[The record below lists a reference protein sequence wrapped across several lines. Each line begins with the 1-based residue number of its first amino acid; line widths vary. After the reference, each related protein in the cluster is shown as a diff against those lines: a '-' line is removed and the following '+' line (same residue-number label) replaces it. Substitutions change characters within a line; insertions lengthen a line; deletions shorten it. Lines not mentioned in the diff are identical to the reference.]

1 MTYIIAYFMPMAA
14 ALLLFFGN
22 SPTKTLR
29 IEGSAPAGSRV
40 IHIALADGSR
50 RTTLLAPEQSP
61 LDITQ
66 PKVIDD
72 GISREFLVNDPSD
85 TSDDDLTDLSCG
97 DSAGR
102 CTLRA
107 AIEQLNATGG
117 GHIRFAFTSPTEIV
131 LDRGPLVLNA
141 TSREIT
147 IEGPGADRL
156 TIGRNPTSAPFR
168 IIDLAGSAKAVTIR
182 GVTIENGATQ
192 KVRNDLSGGCIFVP
206 LNQTVNLDAVVV
218 QNCSSNEGGGIA
230 IAGMLYVSAS
240 TIRNNTARLGGGIIV
255 YDDGALTMTDSTI
268 YGNRASQ
275 GAGINNNGDW
285 SPAKLTNT
293 TVTGNETIPGL
304 GYQVGGGLF
313 AYGPLLMTNVT
324 CTENT
329 SQNDGGGIGNM
340 AGVWGPLL
348 SEFRN
353 TIVAGNT
360 AVQQLPDLYSYGQI
374 SHGHNLIGIGPVP
387 GMTNGVNGDMVGIDA
402 RLGPLQNNG
411 GLTLT
416 HMPLRNSP
424 AINAG
429 DSCVFDGGCMPQI
442 LTDQRG
448 VGFPRKF
455 GNAVDI
461 GAVETSIFNSRA
473 LFDFDGDGRSD
484 RAVFRPSDQTW
495 YIDRS
500 RDGFTSAQWGL
511 PTEKLA
517 PADYDGDGKVDIAV
531 FRDGV
536 WWWISSSDSVSHAR
550 QFGTAGDIPVPGD
563 YWGNSSTDLGVY
575 RGGEWWTLDL
585 STGQVRMVGFGRPQ
599 DKPVPADYTG
609 DGRLELA
616 VYRDGEWW
624 SFDLTNGLQNTIQFG
639 LPSDDPVPADYDGD
653 GKVDRAVYRDGLWYI
668 LSSSGGY
675 QQYNFG
681 LSTDTPVPADYDGDG
696 RTDPAIFREGS
707 WWIISSSNGSVS
719 VSYFGLQNDRPVEAA
734 Y

>member
-1 MTYIIAYFMPMAA
+1 MTYIIAYFMPMAVA
-14 ALLLFFGN
+14 VLLFFGN
-22 SPTKTLR
+22 SPAKTPQV
-29 IEGSAPAGSRV
+29 EVPKPAGSRV
-40 IHIALADGSR
+40 VHIALADGSR

-72 GISREFLVNDPSD
+72 GISREFLVNDLAD
-85 TSDDDLTDLSCG
+85 TSDDDLADLSCG

-117 GHIRFAFTSPTEIV
+117 GRIRFGFSSPAKIV

-156 TIGRNPTSAPFR
+156 TIGRNLTGAPFR
-168 IIDLAGSAKAVTIR
+168 IFDLVGSTKAVTIR
-182 GVTIENGATQ
+182 GVTIENGATP
-192 KVRNDLSGGCIFVP
+192 KDRDDLAGGCLLVP

-218 QNCSSNEGGGIA
+218 QNCSSNHGGGIA
-230 IAGMLYVSAS
+230 ILGMLYVSAS
-240 TIRNNTARLGGGIIV
+240 TIRNNTATLGGGV
-255 YDDGALTMTDSTI
+255 LVFDEGALTMADSTI
-268 YGNRASQ
+268 FANQASQ
-275 GAGINNNGDW
+275 GAGINNNGDY
-285 SPAKLTNT
+285 SPARLTNT
-293 TVTGNETIPGL
+293 TITGNETVAGL
-304 GYQVGGGLF
+304 EYQVGGGLF

-340 AGVWGPLL
+340 AGVWGSIL

-360 AVQQLPDLYSYGQI
+360 AGNLPDLYSYFLI
-374 SHGHNLIGIGPVP
+374 SHGHNLIGTGPVN
-387 GMTNGVNGDMVGIDA
+387 GMTNGVNGDIVGSSFPIDPH
-402 RLGPLQNNG
+402 LGPLQDNG

-416 HMPLRNSP
+416 HLPLRNSP

-429 DSCVFDGGCMPQI
+429 DSCVFDGGCMPHLI
-442 LTDQRG
+442 SDQRG
-448 VGFPRKF
+448 VDFPRKV
-455 GNAVDI
+455 GAGVDI
-461 GAVETSIFNSRA
+461 GAVERSLLNRRA

-484 RAVFRPSDQTW
+484 MAVFRPSDQTW

-500 RDGFTSAQWGL
+500 RDGFASAQWGL
-511 PTEKLA
+511 PTDKLA
-517 PADYDGDGKVDIAV
+517 PADYDGDGKADIAV

-536 WWWISSSDSVSHAR
+536 WWWVSSSDSVSHAR
-550 QFGTAGDIPVPGD
+550 QFGSAGDIPVSGD
-563 YWGNSSTDLGVY
+563 YTGDGLLDLTVY

-585 STGQVRMVGFGRPQ
+585 STGQVGMVGFGRPQ

-616 VYRDGEWW
+616 VYRNGEWW
-624 SFDLTNGLQNTIQFG
+624 SFDLTNGHQNTIEFG

-653 GKVDRAVYRDGLWYI
+653 GRADEAVYRDGLWYI
-668 LSSSGGY
+668 FSSSAGY
-675 QQYNFG
+675 QQYSFG

-696 RTDPAIFREGS
+696 KTDPAIFRQG
-707 WWIISSSNGSVS
+707 NRD
-719 VSYFGLQNDRPVEAA
+719 L
-734 Y
+734 